1 MTGAGSQSGSDEAP
15 LYTLHGM
22 WCTSCAL
29 AVEGALARLPGI
41 VQASV
46 HYPTATVWVN
56 GAPAATQLATL
67 APVVKRL
74 GYRLSELE
82 PVHDAQQRL
91 AQESRYLTL
100 RLIVGSVLGMW
111 NMLASL
117 LIYAGALPTPLI
129 EQIVAW
135 VAGAFALPV
144 VLYSGLP
151 FYRAGWRTLLAKRPG
166 MDVLV
171 SLGVIGAM
179 VVSVGLLIRGSSE
192 VYFDT
197 AVMLIVL
204 LLVGRLVETL
214 CRQRGLKA
222 FDALRLP
229 EADVV
234 VCQGEQRDT
243 QPVGEVSVGAVI
255 EVPPGEQV
263 PLDGRL
269 ETPCWLD
276 TATLTGESVPRYLH
290 AGQRVYAGCR
300 YVAGLNAA
308 PLKVVV
314 TATVGQRRVDK
325 LCDQMRRA
333 QAKKGEL
340 HKLADRFA
348 AWLSPIALLLAL
360 LTLPLGLLLGI
371 GLEDAAVRALSVLVV
386 ACPCAVGLA
395 VPLASL
401 AGSSQALQQGIA
413 LRDPAAIETLAK
425 ARSIAFD
432 KTGTLTQGKHQVVHA
447 DLRQDEDATLFKSML
462 YRAIHQS
469 EHPLASGLLRWASNN
484 EVDVLTAQP
493 VPVHHIQ
500 EHPGKGQ
507 HITFASGNT
516 WWLGNARWVEQQLT
530 TPLPERAHHP
540 DYAFASQ
547 VVVADSRGW
556 LATLYCADQP
566 VSDAKPTLSALQQ
579 AGYVIAL
586 ISGDRQG
593 PVGWLSQQVG
603 LAKSAC
609 YAQRSPEAKA
619 ALLKALPS
627 PTLYVGDGVN
637 DTLSLAAAGVGVAPL
652 QASEAAR
659 EGASAQL
666 LMPGVSG
673 VVSLLAL
680 AKRTRRVMMQNLV
693 FSALYNT
700 LALGLVV
707 LMAVPPLAAVLAMA
721 ASSLSVTLNAA
732 RLAWSEPHD
741 SGVSDSLALAP
752 AVPRSMPPTAGQSHP
767 TA

>member
-1 MTGAGSQSGSDEAP
+1 MNSDSPAYDDAL

-29 AVEGALARLPGI
+29 AVEGALARVPG
-41 VQASV
+41 VAEASV
-46 HYPTATVWVN
+46 HYPTATVWVK
-56 GAPAATQLATL
+56 GTPAATQLAAL

-82 PVHDAQQRL
+82 PVQDAQQRL

-100 RLIVGSVLGMW
+100 RLIVGAVLGMW
-111 NMLASL
+111 TMLASL
-117 LIYAGALPTPLI
+117 LIYVGALPNATI
-129 EQIVAW
+129 ELVVAW
-135 VAGAFALPV
+135 VAGAFSLPV

-151 FYRAGWRTLLAKRPG
+151 FYRAGWRTLLARRPG
-166 MDVLV
+166 MDVLI
-171 SLGVIGAM
+171 SLGVFGAM
-179 VVSVGLLIRGSSE
+179 AVSVGLLLRGSSE

-234 VCQGEQRDT
+234 VCQGGQRDT
-243 QPVGEVSVGAVI
+243 QPVGEVSMRAVI

-263 PLDGRL
+263 PLDGLL
-269 ETPCWLD
+269 ETPGWLD
-276 TATLTGESVPRYLH
+276 TATLTGESVPCYLH

-300 YVAGLNAA
+300 YAAGLNAA
-308 PLKVVV
+308 PLKVTV

-325 LCDQMRRA
+325 LCEQMRRA

-348 AWLSPIALLLAL
+348 SWLSPVALLLAV
-360 LTLPLGLLLGI
+360 LTLPLGLLLGL

-413 LRDPAAIETLAK
+413 LRDPAAFETLANV
-425 ARSIAFD
+425 RGIAFD
-432 KTGTLTQGKHQVVHA
+432 KTGTLTRGQHQVVHA
-447 DLRQDEDATLFKSML
+447 ALRQGEDLTIFQTML
-462 YRAIHQS
+462 HSAVSQS
-469 EHPLASGLLRWASNN
+469 EHPLASGLLDWANKA
-484 EVDVLTAQP
+484 ETATPPKALHKVL
-493 VPVHHIQ
+493 HLE

-507 HITFASGNT
+507 QTTFQNGERWWSGSAA
-516 WWLGNARWVEQQLT
+516 WIEQQLGT
-530 TPLPERAHHP
+530 SLPDNAQHP

-547 VVVADSRGW
+547 VVVANSRGW

-566 VSDAKPTLSALQQ
+566 VSDATASLAELQRS
-579 AGYVIAL
+579 GYIVAL

-593 PVGWLSQQVG
+593 PVGWLGLQVG
-603 LAKSAC
+603 LAKNAC

-637 DTLSLAAAGVGVAPL
+637 DTLSLAEAGVGVAPM

-659 EGASAQL
+659 NGAAAQL
-666 LMPGVSG
+666 LWPGVSG
-673 VVSLLAL
+673 IVRLLAL
-680 AKRTRRVMMQNLV
+680 AKRTRRVMVQNLV

-700 LALGLVV
+700 LALGLVIM
-707 LMAVPPLAAVLAMA
+707 MAVPPLAAVLAMA
-721 ASSLSVTLNAA
+721 ASSLSVTLNTA
-732 RLAWSEPHD
+732 RLAWAEPD
-741 SGVSDSLALAP
+741 EASDSPVPALSAQ
-752 AVPRSMPPTAGQSHP
+752 RSMPPTEGQSRP

>member
-1 MTGAGSQSGSDEAP
+1 
-15 LYTLHGM
+15 M

-29 AVEGALARLPGI
+29 AVEGALARVPG
-41 VQASV
+41 VAQASV

-56 GAPAATQLATL
+56 GSPSATQLAAL

-74 GYRLSELE
+74 GYQLSELE
-82 PVHDAQQRL
+82 PVQDAQQRL

-100 RLIVGSVLGMW
+100 RLIVGAVLGMW
-111 NMLASL
+111 TMLASL
-117 LIYAGALPTPLI
+117 LIYVGALPNAAI
-129 EQIVAW
+129 ELVVAW
-135 VAGAFALPV
+135 VSGAFSLPV

-151 FYRAGWRTLLAKRPG
+151 FYRAGWRTLLARRPG

-171 SLGVIGAM
+171 SLGVLGAM
-179 VVSVGLLIRGSSE
+179 AVSVGLLLRGSSE

-214 CRQRGLKA
+214 CRQQGLKA

-234 VCQGEQRDT
+234 VCQGGQRDT
-243 QPVGEVSVGAVI
+243 QPVGEVSMGAVI

-263 PLDGRL
+263 PLDGLL
-269 ETPCWLD
+269 ETPGWLD

-300 YVAGLNAA
+300 YAAGLNAA
-308 PLKVVV
+308 PLKVTV

-325 LCDQMRRA
+325 LCEQMRRA

-348 AWLSPIALLLAL
+348 SWLSPVALLLAV
-360 LTLPLGLLLGI
+360 LTLPLGLLLGL

-395 VPLASL
+395 VPLANL

-413 LRDPAAIETLAK
+413 LRDPAAFETLAK
-425 ARSIAFD
+425 VRGIAFD
-432 KTGTLTQGKHQVVHA
+432 KTGTLTRGQHQVVHA
-447 DLRQDEDATLFKSML
+447 ALRQGEDLTIFQTML
-462 YRAIHQS
+462 HSAVSQS
-469 EHPLASGLLRWASNN
+469 EHPLASGLLDWANKAETATPPKALHKVFHN
-484 EVDVLTAQP
+484 VL
-493 VPVHHIQ
+493 HI
-500 EHPGKGQ
+500 EDHPGKGQ
-507 HITFASGNT
+507 QVTFQNGEQ
-516 WWLGNARWVEQQLT
+516 WWLGSAAWIEQQLG
-530 TPLPERAHHP
+530 TPLPDNAQHP

-547 VVVADSRGW
+547 VVVANSRGW

-566 VSDAKPTLSALQQ
+566 VSDAKASLAELQRS
-579 AGYVIAL
+579 GYIVAL

-593 PVGWLSQQVG
+593 PVGWLGQQVG
-603 LAKSAC
+603 LAKTAC

-637 DTLSLAAAGVGVAPL
+637 DTLSLAEAGVGVAPM

-659 EGASAQL
+659 EGAAAQL
-666 LMPGVSG
+666 LQPGVSG
-673 VVSLLAL
+673 VVRLLAL
-680 AKRTRRVMMQNLV
+680 AKRTRRVMVQNLV

-700 LALGLVV
+700 LALGLVTM
-707 LMAVPPLAAVLAMA
+707 MAVPPLAAVLAMA
-721 ASSLSVTLNAA
+721 ASSLSVTLNTA
-732 RLAWSEPHD
+732 RLAWAEPD
-741 SGVSDSLALAP
+741 EGLSDSPMPALSAQ
-752 AVPRSMPPTAGQSHP
+752 RSMPPSAGQSRP